1 VYIIWPGFAPV
12 RPALLTILPPM
23 NSSSEKDSRRIRLAF
38 APCPD
43 YSEQSLRPALE
54 RVLTPQ
60 IEAVGGVSG
69 KSVMLK
75 PNLLAWRKDN
85 DPQAVNPRFIVET
98 AKIFLDAGASRVAV
112 LENPAVQTAPQVL
125 KAMGILDELKSLGVT
140 AANFGDYKKQPPLE
154 SVCYHNLE
162 IANEFREF
170 DFVADLAKAKTHGM
184 MTLTFCVK
192 NLFGLV
198 NGGDRLAWHL
208 AVGRDY
214 DKFADMLLDLYL
226 VVRPDFSLL
235 DAVTCMEG
243 NGPGAGTPTDRFF
256 VAGGTDALALD
267 HDAAK
272 ILGVDPAT
280 LPLFRRAVARNL
292 MPDPA
297 IIDRVGDVPVCE
309 PLALPDQPV
318 MDMAQLHLGVGIPKH
333 LQKILHRALVV
344 NPKLDPKKCV
354 GCGVC
359 VRMCPPKSLRLVD
372 GKPAFDLSHCIRCFC
387 CQEHCP
393 KGAIEPRMTR
403 TMRVLKAVDR
413 FFRN

>member
-1 VYIIWPGFAPV
+1 MKDNAPTPFPGKTA
-12 RPALLTILPPM
+12 
-23 NSSSEKDSRRIRLAF
+23 KLAF
-38 APCPD
+38 ASCAD
-43 YSEQSLRPALE
+43 YAQRNLRPALE
-54 RVLTPQ
+54 HVLHPQ
-60 IEAVGGVSG
+60 IEAAGSVSG

-85 DPQAVNPRFIVET
+85 DPQAVHPRFIVET
-98 AKIFLDAGASRVAV
+98 AKVFLDAGARRVAI

-125 KAMGILDELKSLGVT
+125 RAMGIADELKSLGVT
-140 AANFGDYKKQPPLE
+140 SANFADYKKQPPLDA
-154 SVCYHNLE
+154 VCFHNLE
-162 IANEFREF
+162 IADEFREF

-226 VVRPDFSLL
+226 VVRPEFNLL

-243 NGPGAGTPTDRFF
+243 NGPGAGTPADRLFI
-256 VAGGTDALALD
+256 AGGTDALALD
-267 HDAAK
+267 TVAAK
-272 ILGVDPAT
+272 VLGVEPDE
-280 LPLFRRAVARNL
+280 LPLIKRAKARGL
-292 MPDPA
+292 LPGSES
-297 IIDRVGDVPVCE
+297 IDILDDLPVCE
-309 PLALPDQPV
+309 PLALPDRPV
-318 MDMAQLHLGVGIPKH
+318 LDMAQLHLGVGIPKWA
-333 LQKILHRALVV
+333 QKPLHKMLVV

-359 VRMCPPKSLRLVD
+359 VKMCPPKSLKLVD
-372 GKPAFDLSHCIRCFC
+372 GRPAFDLPHCIRCFC

-393 KGAIEPRMTR
+393 KGAIEPKMTR
-403 TMRVLKAVDR
+403 TMRILKAVDHL
-413 FFRN
+413 FRR